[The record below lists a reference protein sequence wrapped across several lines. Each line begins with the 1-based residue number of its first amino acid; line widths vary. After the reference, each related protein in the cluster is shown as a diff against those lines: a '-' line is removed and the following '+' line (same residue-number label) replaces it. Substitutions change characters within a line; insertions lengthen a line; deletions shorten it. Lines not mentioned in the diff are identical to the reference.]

1 MTEWAEF
8 ELAANG
14 DTILP
19 KKWRYNR
26 AKKVAPVKNLS
37 LDPWVP
43 IPRYSCPQN
52 MERST
57 HLNIFL
63 VTEIRPD

>member
-37 LDPWVP
+37 LDPRVP
-43 IPRYSCPQN
+43 N
-52 MERST
+52 T
-57 HLNIFL
+57 
-63 VTEIRPD
+63 